1 MSTSSE
7 DVLLMVSEVRHKKT
21 DGTIYLMSE
30 RIAWMPNGKDTFT
43 ISHKY
48 SDIKMQKISPESKP
62 KIQLQVVLN
71 NNEATTFH
79 FVHAD
84 GLERQLKDRN
94 DIKEML
100 AHLLP
105 KFKQKISKDLQ
116 EKNQILINNPE
127 LYQLYKDLVMSKV
140 LNADEFWKQIV
151 PVRFPSLGDII
162 KTKDQQAINEQDNN
176 NFLSRAIKK
185 NIQQNIG
192 ISPAFLADIKPTH
205 DGCNGIQYNITTDII
220 EAIFRTYPAVRRKH
234 FDYVPHK
241 LSDSEFWTRFF
252 QSHYFHRDRV
262 LTGVSSNKND
272 LFADCDKSDE
282 LDLKNAAKNKIIDT
296 FINLEEL
303 NDTDYLHRLPADDKH
318 QQKKDAQQQQDK
330 KEEVKK
336 KRERDRDIQIGPVMS
351 ANQALIKRFNHHSI
365 MVMEAS
371 TTPLNQNKD
380 AATVTKNDSL
390 NSKNHNDS
398 TREDQLIKIKKRKLE
413 EKTEYEDLDENCL
426 TDSYSWFVN
435 DSKELNLMEKSRY
448 VNSVGVSSN
457 PNERA
462 ERISIASLYQLN
474 QYQSY
479 LISHLKDVNSK
490 CLLSPDAITAL
501 SELSPGG
508 SLVKSTQIVNL
519 KETVSAEIQKELKEI
534 YFATNELLRHFW
546 ACFPVTSER
555 LEEKLIKMKE
565 TLEKYKFTR
574 IQNLHEKLQTD
585 HQNQEVCQL
594 SIFKFI
600 ILFLSLI

>member
-1 MSTSSE
+1 MGTSSE
-7 DVLLMVSEVRHKKT
+7 DVLLMVNEVRHKKT
-21 DGTIYLMSE
+21 DGTIYLMTE
-30 RIAWMPNGKDTFT
+30 RIAWMPNNKDTFT

-48 SDIKMQKISPESKP
+48 SDIKMQKISPEGKP

-84 GLERQLKDRN
+84 GVERQLKDRN

-100 AHLLP
+100 THLLP
-105 KFKQKISKDLQ
+105 KFKQKVSKDLQ

-140 LNADEFWKQIV
+140 LSAEEFWKQIV
-151 PVRFPSLGDII
+151 PVRFPSLGDLI
-162 KTKDQQAINEQDNN
+162 KTKDPVADDQDNN
-176 NFLSRAIKK
+176 NFLSRAVKK

-192 ISPAFLADIKPTH
+192 ISPAFLADIRPTH

-234 FDYVPHK
+234 FDYVPHR

-262 LTGVSSNKND
+262 LTGASSSKND
-272 LFADCDKSDE
+272 LFADCDQSDE
-282 LDLKNAAKNKIIDT
+282 LDLRNAAKDKVIDP
-296 FINLEEL
+296 FVNLDEL
-303 NDTDYLHRLPADDKH
+303 NDVEYIQRLPADQQEKGKKEQEKKEDG
-318 QQKKDAQQQQDK
+318 QKKRK
-330 KEEVKK
+330 
-336 KRERDRDIQIGPVMS
+336 ERDRDVQVGPIMS

-371 TTPLNQNKD
+371 TAPLNKETARVDRTADASKD
-380 AATVTKNDSL
+380 DKLA
-390 NSKNHNDS
+390 
-398 TREDQLIKIKKRKLE
+398 EIKKRKLE
-413 EKTEYEDLDENCL
+413 EKTEYEDLDDRCL
-426 TDSYSWFVN
+426 TDSYSWFTE
-435 DSKELNLMEKSRY
+435 DSRELNLVEKSRY
-448 VNSVGVSSN
+448 LNSVGGSN
-457 PNERA
+457 GLS
-462 ERISIASLYQLN
+462 ERIPIGSLYQLTKFQN
-474 QYQSY
+474 
-479 LISHLKDVNSK
+479 HLVGPMKVNAK
-490 CLLSPDAITAL
+490 CLDSPNAVVAM
-501 SELSPGG
+501 SELLPGG
-508 SLVKSTQIVNL
+508 SLVKSSQAVNL
-519 KETVSAEIQKELKEI
+519 KEIVSADVQKELKEI

-574 IQNLHEKLQTD
+574 IQRFHEKLQND
-585 HQNQEVCQL
+585 HQNSEVGRGFDFW
-594 SIFKFI
+594 SD
-600 ILFLSLI
+600 S

>member
-1 MSTSSE
+1 MGTSSE
-7 DVLLMVSEVRHKKT
+7 DVLLIVSDVRHRKT
-21 DGTIYLMSE
+21 DGTIFLMPE

-48 SDIKMQKISPESKP
+48 SDIKMQKISPEGKP
-62 KIQLQVVLN
+62 KIQLQIVLN

-79 FVHAD
+79 FVHPD
-84 GLERQLKDRN
+84 GVERQLKDRN
-94 DIKEML
+94 DIKVEL
-100 AHLLP
+100 THLLP
-105 KFKQKISKDLQ
+105 KFKQKVSKDLQ

-140 LNADEFWKQIV
+140 LSADEFWKQIV

-162 KTKDQQAINEQDNN
+162 KSKDNQSSTSDDQDNN
-176 NFLSRAIKK
+176 NFLSRAVKK
-185 NIQQNIG
+185 NIRQNIG

-205 DGCNGIQYNITTDII
+205 NGCNGIQYNITTDIT
-220 EAIFRTYPAVRRKH
+220 EAIFRTYPAVKRKH

-241 LSDSEFWTRFF
+241 LSENEFWTRFF

-262 LTGVSSNKND
+262 LTGAASNKND

-282 LDLKNAAKNKIIDT
+282 LDLKNAAKNKIIDP
-296 FINLEEL
+296 FINLDEL
-303 NDTDYLHRLPADDKH
+303 NDTDYINRLPSTDLDKN
-318 QQKKDAQQQQDK
+318 KKEQDK
-330 KEEVKK
+330 KEAEVKK
-336 KRERDRDIQIGPVMS
+336 KRERDRDVQVGPIMS

-371 TTPLNQNKD
+371 TTPLNKE
-380 AATVTKNDSL
+380 
-390 NSKNHNDS
+390 SKHHHHHHHHSKQDDQID
-398 TREDQLIKIKKRKLE
+398 EDKLIEIKKRKLE
-413 EKTEYEDLDENCL
+413 EKIEYEDLDDHCL
-426 TDSYSWFVN
+426 TDSYSWFVD
-435 DSKELNLMEKSRY
+435 DSKELDLTEKARY
-448 VNSVGVSSN
+448 LNSVGISSGLN
-457 PNERA
+457 
-462 ERISIASLYQLN
+462 ERISINTLYQLN

-479 LISHLKDVNSK
+479 LISHLKGVNSN
-490 CLLSPDAITAL
+490 CLNSPDAIAAL

-508 SLVKSTQIVNL
+508 SLVKSSQTVNL
-519 KETVSAEIQKELKEI
+519 KEIVSADYQKELKEI

-574 IQNLHEKLQTD
+574 IQKFHEKLQTD
-585 HQNQEVCQL
+585 HQNSEVG
-594 SIFKFI
+594 
-600 ILFLSLI
+600 